1 MAGWA
6 LAISALLIY
15 IIRWAE
21 MVAGLCQEAMAV
33 DLYAMGT
40 RAGAMEKLL
49 ALTGWRK
56 KNIPKNLAD
65 CLDFFNFV

>member
-1 MAGWA
+1 
-6 LAISALLIY
+6 
-15 IIRWAE
+15 